1 MTTLSTPTFDVRT
14 PDVAGPLAVFA
25 LVAEGPP
32 PLRYLPFASAV
43 GRGAAVTELAEGA
56 SVNDLLFTNPL
67 ELPVLLY
74 EGEEVLGAQQNRT
87 FDTSILV
94 AAGTKVRVP
103 VSCVEHGRWDG
114 SRHGEA
120 FSPAPQ
126 AAYPAMRKLKNTHAR
141 AAMACGGEAR
151 AVQGE
156 VWAEVGEK
164 SIRHRALSKTAAVH
178 DVYEH
183 RRGDLDSLAHGI
195 TRHENQVGALV
206 ALGGRFVVLDHV
218 SDPAAWAVLHG
229 PLLQGYALD
238 ALEASDAAPPTLDDA
253 RDFIGLLMQ
262 APKQRSAT
270 PGLGEGI
277 RFEFGGLAG
286 TGLVKDGAPVAL
298 TAFAG

>member
-1 MTTLSTPTFDVRT
+1 MTTLNAPTFDVRT
-14 PDVAGPLAVFA
+14 PDVVGPLAVFA

-32 PLRYLPFASAV
+32 ALRYLPFASAV

-67 ELPVLLY
+67 DTPVLLY

-94 AAGTKVRVP
+94 AAASKLRVP

-114 SRHGEA
+114 TRHGEA
-120 FSPAPQ
+120 FAPAPQ
-126 AAYPAMRKLKNTHAR
+126 AAYPAMRKLKNAQAR
-141 AAMACGGEAR
+141 AGVAAGGEAR
-151 AVQGE
+151 AIQGE
-156 VWAEVGEK
+156 VWREVGEK
-164 SIRHRALSKTAAVH
+164 AARHRVRSMTAAVH

-183 RRGDLDSLAHGI
+183 HRGDLNSLAGAI
-195 TRHENQVGALV
+195 TRHEAQVGALV

-218 SDPAAWAVLHG
+218 SDPDAWAVLHD

-238 ALEASDAAPPTLDDA
+238 ALEATEATPPTVDDA
-253 RDFIGLLMQ
+253 RDFVALLAQ
-262 APKQRSAT
+262 APRERSAT
-270 PGLGEGI
+270 AGLGESV

-286 TGLVKDGAPVAL
+286 TGLVHAGETVTL
-298 TAFAG
+298 TAFAS

>member
-1 MTTLSTPTFDVRT
+1 MTTLNAPTFAVRA
-14 PDVAGPLAVFA
+14 PDVVGPLAVFA

-32 PLRYLPFASAV
+32 AQRYLPFASAV
-43 GRGAAVTELAEGA
+43 GRGATVTELTEGA

-67 ELPVLLY
+67 DAPVLLY

-94 AAGTKVRVP
+94 AAGTKLRVP

-120 FSPAPQ
+120 FAPAPQ
-126 AAYPAMRKLKNTHAR
+126 AAYPAMRKLKNTQAR
-141 AAMACGGEAR
+141 AAVAAGGEAR
-151 AVQGE
+151 AVQSE

-164 SIRHRALSKTAAVH
+164 SVRHRAISKTAAVH

-183 RRGDLDSLAHGI
+183 RRHDLDSLAGGI
-195 TRHENQVGALV
+195 TRYENQVGALV

-218 SDPAAWAVLHG
+218 SDPDAWATLHD

-238 ALEASDAAPPTLDDA
+238 ALEASEATPPTVEDA
-253 RDFIGLLMQ
+253 REFIGLLAQ

-286 TGLVKDGAPVAL
+286 TGLVNAGETVSL
-298 TAFAG
+298 TAFAA